1 MSWFSK
7 RLAEISSLQAYV
19 KPSVSP
25 GTVKLDANENLA
37 VDKNFLY
44 KIASQAL
51 ISIDFREYP
60 IELLEEVYEQ
70 FGRFLGMD
78 KKYVSVGNGSDQI
91 IEALMSTVARDR
103 RATVFVPTFSY
114 FMNRCDLHNVKVEAI
129 PLNKEDNS
137 LNKSDFL
144 KAANRS
150 DMVYICSPNNPT
162 GNQFGADLVLEIL
175 EALKDKLVLLDE
187 AYVEFA
193 NYSLVSQ
200 VRKHSNLVV
209 LRTLSKAFGLAG
221 ARIGYLVSN
230 EELVEIFRSNI
241 QSPYPLNSFSIKIA
255 SLMLSNSKYIFD
267 TVNFIKTERDRVY
280 NDLSEIEGL
289 NVYKSDANFIFFESF
304 QVYSNIVQEL
314 TKREIQVKMFGN
326 LDKYEGCIRVTIGTP
341 EMNNMFL
348 ESIRTAI
355 QKKRGI

>member
-19 KPSVSP
+19 KPSISS
-25 GTVKLDANENLA
+25 GTLKLDANENLA
-37 VDKNFLY
+37 VDKNFLD

-51 ISIDFREYP
+51 MSVDFREYP
-60 IELLEEVYEQ
+60 IEQLEEIYER
-70 FGRFLGMD
+70 FGSFLGMD
-78 KKYVSVGNGSDQI
+78 KKYVGVGNGSDQI
-91 IEALMSTVARDR
+91 IEALMSTVAKGR

-162 GNQFGADLVLEIL
+162 GNQFEADLVLEIL
-175 EALKDKLVLLDE
+175 GSLEDKLVLLDE

-200 VRKHSNLVV
+200 VRKYNNLIV

-221 ARIGYLVSN
+221 ARVGYLVSN
-230 EELVEIFRSNI
+230 EELAGIFRSNI

-255 SLMLSNSKYIFD
+255 SLMLSNGRYILD
-267 TVNFIKTERDRVY
+267 IVKFIKTERERVY
-280 NDLSEIEGL
+280 NDLSEMEGL

-304 QVYSNIVQEL
+304 EMYSNIMQEL

-326 LDKYEGCIRVTIGTP
+326 LENYEGCIRVTIGTP
-341 EMNNMFL
+341 KMNNMFL
-348 ESIRTAI
+348 ESIRAAI
-355 QKKRGI
+355 EKK

>member
-7 RLAEISSLQAYV
+7 RLAEISRLQAYV
-19 KPSVSP
+19 KPSISS
-25 GTVKLDANENLA
+25 GTLKLDANENLA
-37 VDKNFLY
+37 VDKNFLD

-51 ISIDFREYP
+51 ISVDFREYP
-60 IELLEEVYEQ
+60 IEQLEEIYQQ
-70 FGRFLGMD
+70 FASFLGMD
-78 KKYVSVGNGSDQI
+78 KKYVGVGNGSDQI
-91 IEALMSTVARDR
+91 IEALMSTVAKGR

-144 KAANRS
+144 NVANRS

-162 GNQFGADLVLEIL
+162 GNQFEADLVLEIL
-175 EALKDKLVLLDE
+175 ESLEDKLVLLDE

-193 NYSLVSQ
+193 NYSLVSH
-200 VRKHSNLVV
+200 VRKHNNLIV

-221 ARIGYLVSN
+221 ARVGYLVSN
-230 EELVEIFRSNI
+230 EELAGIFRSNI

-255 SLMLSNSKYIFD
+255 SLMLSNGRYIFD
-267 TVNFIKTERDRVY
+267 TVKVIKTERERVY
-280 NDLSEIEGL
+280 NDLSQMKGL

-304 QVYSNIVQEL
+304 GMYNNITQEL
-314 TKREIQVKMFGN
+314 TKRDIQVKMFGN
-326 LDKYEGCIRVTIGTP
+326 LENYEGCIRVTIGTP
-341 EMNNMFL
+341 KMNNMFL
-348 ESIRTAI
+348 ESIRAAI
-355 QKKRGI
+355 EKK

>member
-19 KPSVSP
+19 KPAISS
-25 GTVKLDANENLA
+25 GTLKLDANENLA
-37 VDKNFLY
+37 LDKNFLD

-51 ISIDFREYP
+51 ISVDFREYP
-60 IELLEEVYEQ
+60 IEQLEEIYER
-70 FGRFLGMD
+70 FASFLGMD
-78 KKYVSVGNGSDQI
+78 KKYVGVGNGSDQI
-91 IEALMSTVARDR
+91 IEALMSTVAKGR

-162 GNQFGADLVLEIL
+162 GNQFEADLVLEIL
-175 EALKDKLVLLDE
+175 ESLEDKLVLLDE

-200 VRKHSNLVV
+200 VRKYNNLIV

-221 ARIGYLVSN
+221 ARVGYLVSN
-230 EELVEIFRSNI
+230 EELAGIFRSSI

-255 SLMLSNSKYIFD
+255 SLMLSNGRYILD
-267 TVNFIKTERDRVY
+267 TVKLIKTERERVY
-280 NDLSEIEGL
+280 NDLSEMEGL

-304 QVYSNIVQEL
+304 EMYSNIMQEL

-326 LDKYEGCIRVTIGTP
+326 LENYEGCIRVTIGTP
-341 EMNNMFL
+341 KMNNMFL
-348 ESIRTAI
+348 ESIRAAI
-355 QKKRGI
+355 EKK